1 MGSLHLA
8 RPGLGDVDVHEVQ
21 DAGVAEL
28 GRLDRLHRCLLRSTR
43 PRPYVGKLPR
53 VRTLGLIALVVAT
66 GAATIAAEVLRARR
80 ARRMDGWA
88 SLTDPL

>member
-1 MGSLHLA
+1 
-8 RPGLGDVDVHEVQ
+8 
-21 DAGVAEL
+21 
-28 GRLDRLHRCLLRSTR
+28 
-43 PRPYVGKLPR
+43 